1 MVHSILGPK
10 SNAPNRLLGAI
21 SILVAVLLAA
31 CGTPAPHPP
40 ASYSDPFA
48 YCAAVGTVDAPD
60 ERYTGAEMPAEVLEA
75 LVRQGVMPADAPP
88 EFQKNAV
95 WRCMD
100 GQVWACHFGANLPCQ
115 ERADTSQ
122 VPTAEMEAFC
132 QNNTS
137 ADLIPAAVTGRATV
151 YEWKC
156 SDGQPVVVKQVFT
169 SDAQGFIADF
179 WFELAP

>member
-1 MVHSILGPK
+1 M
-10 SNAPNRLLGAI
+10 NRSFCIISSLLVIFVLLGA
-21 SILVAVLLAA
+21 
-31 CGTPAPHPP
+31 CGTTSPAGP

-48 YCAAVGTVDAPD
+48 YCAAVGTMDAPD
-60 ERYTGAEMPAEVLEA
+60 ERYTGEAMPAAVVEA
-75 LVRQGVMPADAPP
+75 LVRQGVVTADAPP

-122 VPTAEMEAFC
+122 TPTVEMKEFCRSNPGAEV
-132 QNNTS
+132 
-137 ADLIPAAVTGRATV
+137 IPAVVTGRATV

-156 SDGQPVVVKQVFT
+156 SEGQPAVVKQVFS
-169 SDAQGFIADF
+169 SDTQGFLADF
-179 WFELAP
+179 WFELRP

>member
-1 MVHSILGPK
+1 MVHSILDPK
-10 SNAPNRLLGAI
+10 SNAPNRLLSA
-21 SILVAVLLAA
+21 SILIAVLLAA
-31 CGTPAPHPP
+31 CRTPAPQPL
-40 ASYSDPFA
+40 AAYSDPFA

-60 ERYTGAEMPAEVLEA
+60 ARYTGEEMPAAVLEA
-75 LVRQGVMPADAPP
+75 LVRQGVVSAGAPP
-88 EFQKNAV
+88 EFQKNAI

-132 QNNTS
+132 KSNTS
-137 ADLIPAAVTGRATV
+137 ADLIPAYVTGRATV
-151 YEWKC
+151 YEWRC
-156 SDGQPVVVKQVFT
+156 SDGQPAVVRQVFS

-179 WFELAP
+179 WFQLTP